1 MFRVCVLAILF
12 ALALSYSFPMYKQ
25 CDSKWGSQPLG
36 TGGGKTICQAGC
48 LMSSAAM
55 ALAGTGHSYNPETLN
70 RWLINNG
77 GYASGNLYVW
87 AAINKLGLTFGGF
100 VGNSAIKSNL
110 DNKKIVILNVHGGGH
125 WVLATGYSGDSIK
138 VNDPGYSTTSYT
150 LSEIVNGNSGVY
162 TVTKLPH
169 FLHSWI
175 YTIEELLNISE
186 KKQEVPP
193 VAIEHQTSNIRSE

>member
-1 MFRVCVLAILF
+1 MYRITLLAILV
-12 ALALSYSFPMYKQ
+12 ALALTYNFPMYKQ
-25 CDSKWGSQPLG
+25 CDSKWGSQQLG

-70 RWLINNG
+70 RWLISNG

-100 VGNSAIKSNL
+100 VSNSAIKSHL
-110 DNKKIVILNVHGGGH
+110 DNKKIVIMNVHNGGH

-138 VNDPGYSTTSYT
+138 VNDPGYSTTAYS
-150 LSEIVNGNSGVY
+150 LNEVVNGNTGVY
-162 TVTKLPH
+162 TVTKLPY

-175 YTIEELLNISE
+175 YDVKELLSLVE
-186 KKQEVPP
+186 KKNDIPP
-193 VAIEHQTSNIRSE
+193 TYVYHEAENLRSQ